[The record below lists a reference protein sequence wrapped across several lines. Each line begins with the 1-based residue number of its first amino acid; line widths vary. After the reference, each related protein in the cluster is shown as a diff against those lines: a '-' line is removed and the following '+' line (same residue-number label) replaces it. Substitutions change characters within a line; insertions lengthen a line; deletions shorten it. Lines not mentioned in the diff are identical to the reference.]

1 MDSIDTDKNG
11 KINYT
16 EFLAFAMEKEKLFKE
31 ENIKSAFRML
41 DKDGNG
47 FVERSELQEVFKR
60 NFLLNL
66 ENGWNTMN
74 GKSLDEVILSCDKDG
89 NGIIDYNEFKSAMLF
104 E

>member
-16 EFLAFAMEKEKLFKE
+16 QFLAFAMEKEKLFKE
-31 ENIKSAFRML
+31 ENIKSVFRML

-60 NFLLNL
+60 NYQLKV
-66 ENGWNTMN
+66 ENGLNNIN
-74 GKSLDEVILSCDKDG
+74 GKSLDEVIMSCDKDG
-89 NGIIDYNEFKSAMLF
+89 NGIIDYN
-104 E
+104 